1 VSRELALSGRAQRQ
15 LFELCDFIANDS
27 YPGRADGYVNR
38 ILRHCEV
45 LTAAPSLG
53 EARDDVLP
61 GLRVMGFERRAV
73 IAFRA
78 TDDMLLILGVHYDD
92 QDWKRQLRA

>member
-15 LFELCDFIANDS
+15 LLELWDFIANES
-27 YPGRADGYVNR
+27 YPDRADGYVTR
-38 ILRHCEV
+38 ILRQCEV

-61 GLRVMGFERRAV
+61 GLRIMGFERRAI
-73 IAFRA
+73 IAFES
-78 TDDMLLILGVHYDD
+78 TDDVLLILGVYYGG
-92 QDWKRQLRA
+92 QDWERQLRS